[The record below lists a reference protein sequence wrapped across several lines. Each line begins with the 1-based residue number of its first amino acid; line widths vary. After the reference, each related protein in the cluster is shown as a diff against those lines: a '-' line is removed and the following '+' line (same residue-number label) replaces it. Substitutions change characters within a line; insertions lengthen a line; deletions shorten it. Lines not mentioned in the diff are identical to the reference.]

1 MNSTTIGNIN
11 GCRSPKHTFLKPSP
25 TVLGHTLAVWRSL
38 QDGGQASITR
48 FSGHTRRFGYRIR
61 KQNGYDHLCS
71 VTYLC
76 TQILIELRP
85 YIALDE
91 MLVSWCF
98 QFHDVPEGL
107 LRRDILAPV
116 KKQDDDLDEY
126 LAFERLFRPLGP
138 ATWEVLQRCF
148 LLQFVL
154 EKTDIFPVDA
164 RAVLDEL
171 RKNRLKEALV
181 FDGIQ
186 RYDYLFYSEEC
197 AEVGT
202 SQVLEDVIPNQ
213 IPKLDRI
220 ARELPGFK
228 EVVWTPQRRSYF
240 KKYCRV

>member
-1 MNSTTIGNIN
+1 
-11 GCRSPKHTFLKPSP
+11 
-25 TVLGHTLAVWRSL
+25 
-38 QDGGQASITR
+38 
-48 FSGHTRRFGYRIR
+48 
-61 KQNGYDHLCS
+61 
-71 VTYLC
+71 
-76 TQILIELRP
+76 
-85 YIALDE
+85 